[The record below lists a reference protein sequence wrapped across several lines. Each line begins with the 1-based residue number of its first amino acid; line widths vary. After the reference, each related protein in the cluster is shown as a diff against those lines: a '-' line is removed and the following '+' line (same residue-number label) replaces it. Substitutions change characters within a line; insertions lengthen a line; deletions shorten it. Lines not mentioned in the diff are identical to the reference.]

1 MANLNM
7 KNKIKTFSE
16 EEIDEI
22 VITQASDDSQ
32 WEEPIHV
39 NRSKSLSIPVT
50 SELAERI
57 AFFTRLHHEP
67 SVGDWLRHIIQERL
81 DIEEAAFSELKHD
94 LERK

>member
-7 KNKIKTFSE
+7 KNKILSE

-22 VITQASDDSQ
+22 AIAQANDDSQ

-81 DIEEAAFSELKHD
+81 DMEESAFAKLKHD

>member
-1 MANLNM
+1 M
-7 KNKIKTFSE
+7 KSKILSE

-22 VITQASDDSQ
+22 VITQANDDSQ

-39 NRSKSLSIPVT
+39 HRSKKLSIPVT
-50 SELAERI
+50 SKLAERI

-81 DIEEAAFSELKHD
+81 DMEESAFVELKHD

>member
-1 MANLNM
+1 M
-7 KNKIKTFSE
+7 KSKILSE

-22 VITQASDDSQ
+22 VITQANDDSQ

-39 NRSKSLSIPVT
+39 NRSKKLSIPVT
-50 SELAERI
+50 SKLAERI

-81 DIEEAAFSELKHD
+81 DMEESAFVELKHD

>member
-7 KNKIKTFSE
+7 KNKTLSD

-22 VITQASDDSQ
+22 VITQANDDSQ

-39 NRSKSLSIPVT
+39 NRSKQLSIPVT

-57 AFFTRLHHEP
+57 AFFTRLHHES

-81 DIEEAAFSELKHD
+81 DMEESAFVELKHD

>member
-1 MANLNM
+1 M
-7 KNKIKTFSE
+7 KNKTLSD

-22 VITQASDDSQ
+22 VITQANDDSQ
-32 WEEPIHV
+32 WEEHIHV

-57 AFFTRLHHEP
+57 AFFTRLHHES

-81 DIEEAAFSELKHD
+81 DMEESAFAKLKHD
-94 LERK
+94 SERK